1 MAIIL
6 IDLDGTL
13 VHSGSWRPV
22 FFEMCKKVGREAGLD
37 PLEIWKF
44 VKAKSLELIRALN
57 YRGFD
62 WQYVFQLVAS
72 ELGVREVPDLL
83 KTLEAHLSTF
93 STNEGAYEMLE
104 KIKKRGHRIEIATNG
119 LSTYQLPV
127 IKALGLDRYID
138 GVRTSDMYKC
148 PKSCPQFFQEADL
161 IIGDNPVFDT
171 YFPKKFGLFSI
182 FFGDWEREVARQR
195 QRLGIDASETSPD
208 ASVLSLI
215 EAPAAVEKV
224 LKRFNL

>member
-1 MAIIL
+1 
-6 IDLDGTL
+6 
-13 VHSGSWRPV
+13 
-22 FFEMCKKVGREAGLD
+22 MCKKVGREAGLD

-72 ELGVREVPDLL
+72 ELGVREVPDVL
-83 KTLEAHLSTF
+83 KTLEVHLSTF

-195 QRLGIDASETSPD
+195 QRLGIDASETRPD
-208 ASVLSLI
+208 ASILSLI